1 MSFSERLC
9 RQSLNQFRRQSVC
22 LRLGLACHSSRCRQF
37 VSQSALAWS
46 RLFLHLPFL
55 LIASPVPLVSFFLLP
70 SFLPSLPPSLL
81 CRPPPL
87 SRSQRV
93 ILEGEFIS
101 SVTHTIMLLQNI
113 PHELLICVR
122 LYVNYTP
129 SHHVSVCVYA
139 VFMCIKCDLSSRFE
153 SLKPHFPQGFIL
165 PPQCPISVD

>member
-55 LIASPVPLVSFFLLP
+55 LIASPVPLASFFPP
-70 SFLPSLPPSLL
+70 SLAPLPPSSSVKKPA
-81 CRPPPL
+81 CH
-87 SRSQRV
+87 
-93 ILEGEFIS
+93 LEGEFIS